1 MWGTTRPHL
10 GAKLPGDRGTSPFD
24 FTAAAVEEWAPRME
38 LLRFPHV
45 EFFGSAAEL
54 LQRLARGAT
63 ARVSGRARRG
73 ERLQRQTASA
83 AMPQLVEESAAQAQ
97 GLDLNGSD

>member
-10 GAKLPGDRGTSPFD
+10 GAKLPGDRGTSPFG

-54 LQRLARGAT
+54 LQRLAT
-63 ARVSGRARRG
+63 ADLDAISARMR
-73 ERLQRQTASA
+73 ECASA
-83 AMPQLVEESAAQAQ
+83 PTE
-97 GLDLNGSD
+97 G